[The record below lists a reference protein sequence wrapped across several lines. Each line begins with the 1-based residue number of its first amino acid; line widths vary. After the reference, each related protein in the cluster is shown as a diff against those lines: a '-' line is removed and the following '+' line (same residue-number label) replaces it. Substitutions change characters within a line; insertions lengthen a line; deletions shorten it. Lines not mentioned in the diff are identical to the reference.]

1 MSLFTVDDMLMR
13 AVRQWP
19 DRPFLISGDQS
30 VTFRQLGE
38 MVDRF
43 AGWLYREGVRAGDR
57 VGVHVQKSPE
67 EIAVMLAAARIGAAW
82 VNLSVHWNTRQVRDQ
97 AEDCGMKILVVNPR
111 RASEL
116 LKDGLP
122 EALEKLVVLGEG
134 DVEGDPARWV
144 PWAE

>member
-30 VTFRQLGE
+30 VTFGRLGD

-82 VNLSVHWNTRQVRDQ
+82 VNLSVHWSPRQVRDQ
-97 AEDCGMKILVVNPR
+97 AEDCGMKILVTGAR
-111 RASEL
+111 RAGEL
-116 LKDGLP
+116 TQESWP
-122 EALEKLVVLGEG
+122 QPIEKIVVLGDGAVPEG
-134 DVEGDPARWV
+134 CVTWSEA
-144 PWAE
+144 